1 MFLKENGYL
10 SLPHACGGVSPVPE
24 LEIARCSSS
33 PRMWGCFQACP
44 FRFFAV
50 RVFPT
55 HVGVFP
61 GLPYPRT
68 TPRSLPHACG
78 GVSRRRRSR
87 ACSSRSSPRMWGCFL
102 FIWMLSNGR
111 WVFPTHV
118 WVFPYRAA
126 SHPTQ
131 KGLPHACGARN
142 KAPFL
147 TVGGFSSF
155 LFPAAHIGT
164 MFRFLRRY

>member
-1 MFLKENGYL
+1 MYGEK
-10 SLPHACGGVSPVPE
+10 SSMIVQRLPHACGGVSISIMF
-24 LEIARCSSS
+24 LA
-33 PRMWGCFQACP
+33 
-44 FRFFAV
+44 
-50 RVFPT
+50 
-55 HVGVFP
+55 
-61 GLPYPRT
+61 
-68 TPRSLPHACG
+68 SLIW
-78 GVSRRRRSR
+78 
-87 ACSSRSSPRMWGCFL
+87 SSPRMWGCFL

-155 LFPAAHIGT
+155 LFPAAHIGPISFMMSAPRLPAAAAT
-164 MFRFLRRY
+164 PARTDSPPARLFSAASSAAIRTSSAARRFP